1 MEIIVAHSNNR
12 VIGRNGSIPW
22 HIPNDL
28 KRVSKITQD
37 TTGSKHNRQQ
47 NALIMG
53 RKTWLSIPSNKRP
66 LNNRIN
72 IVVSKTL
79 VSQPCQQ
86 AKSIHYVSSWEE
98 AVHWAQAN
106 SDIFKIFIFG
116 GSSLYHS
123 ALASGLVTKIWVTR
137 IHQDVEGDT
146 YFPDLANRDY
156 TYFTLSNVSDT
167 KTYISSDSQSVIYSY
182 QEYIRYPG
190 VHRGFLEA
198 CSCQGGEYNYLHWV
212 HKCLQEGIRRD
223 DRTGTGTLSIFGCHM
238 QFDLAHGFPL
248 LTTKKM
254 FTRGIL
260 EELLWFLRGETDAK
274 TLQAKKVRIW
284 DGNSSREYL
293 DSIGLKHLDEGDC
306 GPIYG
311 FNFRHFG
318 GEYVNCQFDHKGRGF
333 DQLAYCLD
341 LIKNNPTSRRIIIN
355 LWNPCDLDKVALPAC
370 HVLYQFFV
378 SNGTLS
384 CSLYQRSGDMGLGVP
399 FNIASAS
406 FLTHILAHLSG
417 LKPGKLVHTIGDAHI
432 YTNHIESLQ
441 TQLTRVAY
449 PFPTLHIVD
458 REQKDVEDFRVSDFV
473 IRGYEHHPAI
483 KMSMAV

>member
-1 MEIIVAHSNNR
+1 MEIIVAHSDNR
-12 VIGRNGSIPW
+12 VIGLDGNIPW

-28 KRVSKITQD
+28 KRVSKISQD
-37 TTGSKHNRQQ
+37 TTGSNHKRQQ

-72 IVVSKTL
+72 IIVSKTL
-79 VSQPCQQ
+79 ASNNCQQ

-98 AVHWAQAN
+98 AVHCAQAN
-106 SDIFKIFIFG
+106 ADIFKIFIFG
-116 GSSLYHS
+116 GESIYHS
-123 ALASGLVTKIWVTR
+123 ALACGLVNKIWVTR
-137 IHQDVEGDT
+137 IHQNVKGDA
-146 YFPDLANRDY
+146 YFPDLANSEY
-156 TYFTLSNVSDT
+156 PYFTLSNVSDT
-167 KTYISSDSQSVIYSY
+167 KIYISSDSQSVRYSY
-182 QEYIRYPG
+182 QEYIRYPEIQ
-190 VHRGFLEA
+190 RGFLEA
-198 CSCQGGEYNYLHWV
+198 CSAQGGEYNYLHWV
-212 HKCLQEGIRRD
+212 NKCLKEGIRRE

-260 EELLWFLRGETDAK
+260 EELLWFLRGETNAK

-293 DSIGLKHLDEGDC
+293 DSIGLKDLEEGDC

-333 DQLAYCLD
+333 DQFAYCLD

-378 SNGTLS
+378 ADGTLS

-417 LKPGKLVHTIGDAHI
+417 LKPHKLIHTIGDAHI
-432 YTNHIESLQ
+432 YTNHVKALQ
-441 TQLTRVAY
+441 TQLTRVPY
-449 PFPTLHIVD
+449 PFPTLQITN
-458 REQKDVEDFRVSDFV
+458 REQKDVQDFQVSDFV
-473 IRGYEHHPAI
+473 IRGYQHHPAI
-483 KMSMAV
+483 KMTMAI